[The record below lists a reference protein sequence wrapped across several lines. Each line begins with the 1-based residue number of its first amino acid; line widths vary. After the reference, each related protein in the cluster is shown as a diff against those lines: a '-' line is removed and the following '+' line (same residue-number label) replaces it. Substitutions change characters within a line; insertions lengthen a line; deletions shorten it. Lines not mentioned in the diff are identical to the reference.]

1 MLTIS
6 ISSFLATYK
15 FAAII
20 FIKFSRDI
28 PTSLAYPFELGH
40 AMEAR
45 SVLVASKG
53 EGTSGL
59 GLIQIGG
66 PTAKQT
72 LTSKITH
79 KNTKS
84 LDDAIVEL

>member
-1 MLTIS
+1 
-6 ISSFLATYK
+6 
-15 FAAII
+15 
-20 FIKFSRDI
+20 
-28 PTSLAYPFELGH
+28 
-40 AMEAR
+40 MEAR

-84 LDDAIVEL
+84 LDDAIVEF